1 MSGDTAS
8 RWQSQNVNP
17 RLLTL
22 QSLCHLVQRS
32 LLYFLRLCGSGPG
45 CPICPVPRCLCL
57 CLCVCLC
64 LCLLTPSTMDLLA
77 LARVDPGSLKLC
89 SHPPHLHILY
99 HPSRFGGSTL
109 LPSPSCSVQTRTRN
123 INCKPVT
130 QAGAGTMTNET
141 VSVSS
146 KRSSCHSVPG
156 CVARSSHL

>member
-1 MSGDTAS
+1 MF
-8 RWQSQNVNP
+8 
-17 RLLTL
+17 TL

-57 CLCVCLC
+57 CLCVCLY

-77 LARVDPGSLKLC
+77 LARVDLGSLKLC

-130 QAGAGTMTNET
+130 QADAGTMTNET